1 MAYTTIDD
9 PEAYFQVKLW
19 TGNST
24 NDRVITFDNTDADL
38 NPDLIWI
45 KKRTDDAEDWAVHDT
60 VRGISSSAKLLNLN
74 GTGGEETHGNNGFVS
89 AVSADTFTLKTN
101 DASGSDGYQY
111 NNHNTDTY
119 AAWCWKAGGS
129 GSSNTDGSINTA
141 STSANTTSG
150 FSINTFTGTQNVG
163 TVGHGLGSA
172 PGVMIVKNTADSSD
186 AWYVYHQ
193 GLASDP
199 ETDYIILNTTAA
211 KVDYN
216 TPWNDTAPTSSVFT
230 VGADG
235 GNNESGSTMAAYCF
249 AEKQGFSKFGSYTG
263 NGSSSANSGPF
274 VYLGFKPSLVI
285 VKNTSG
291 TEGWQIWDNKRS
303 SFNGQGSNIS
313 PNSANAESTGVRV
326 HFFSNGFQLV
336 SSGADQ
342 NTDGNVFIYMAF
354 AEAPFV
360 NSNGVPCNAR

>member
-1 MAYTTIDD
+1 MAYTTIDN
-9 PEAYFQVKLW
+9 PELHFQAKTY
-19 TGNST
+19 TGNGTAIGSGGQA
-24 NDRVITFDNTDADL
+24 ITLDGDEDMQ
-38 NPDLIWI
+38 PDWVWI
-45 KKRTDDAEDWAVHDT
+45 KDRSDSDRPRMFDVIRGVTKELDT
-60 VRGISSSAKLLNLN
+60 SDT
-74 GTGGEETHGNNGFVS
+74 TGETTLTEGLT
-89 AVSADTFTLKTN
+89 TF
-101 DASGSDGYQY
+101 GSDGFTVG
-111 NNHNTDTY
+111 NHEGVNSNTDSFV
-119 AAWCWKAGGS
+119 AWCWKAGGS
-129 GSSNTDGSINTA
+129 GSSNTDGSINTIK
-141 STSANTTSG
+141 TSANTTSG
-150 FSINTFTGTQNVG
+150 FSINTFTGTQQVG

-313 PNSANAESTGVRV
+313 PNSSNAESTGVRV

>member
-1 MAYTTIDD
+1 MAYTTIDN
-9 PEAYFQVKLW
+9 PELHFQAKTY
-19 TGNST
+19 TGNGTAIGSGGQA
-24 NDRVITFDNTDADL
+24 ITLDGDEDMQ
-38 NPDLIWI
+38 PDWVWI
-45 KKRTDDAEDWAVHDT
+45 KDRSDSDRPRMFDVIRGVTKELDT
-60 VRGISSSAKLLNLN
+60 SDT
-74 GTGGEETHGNNGFVS
+74 TGETTLTEGLT
-89 AVSADTFTLKTN
+89 TF
-101 DASGSDGYQY
+101 GSDGFTVG
-111 NNHNTDTY
+111 NHEGVNSNTDSFV
-119 AAWCWKAGGS
+119 AWCWKAGGS
-129 GSSNTDGSINTA
+129 GSSNTDGSINTIK
-141 STSANTTSG
+141 TSANTTSG
-150 FSINTFTGTQNVG
+150 FSINTFTGTQQVG
-163 TVGHGLGSA
+163 TIGHGLGSA

>member
-1 MAYTTIDD
+1 MAYTTIDN
-9 PEAYFQVKLW
+9 PELHFQAKTY
-19 TGNST
+19 TGNGTAIGSGGQA
-24 NDRVITFDNTDADL
+24 ITLDGDEDMQ
-38 NPDLIWI
+38 PDWVWI
-45 KKRTDDAEDWAVHDT
+45 KDRSDSDRPRMFDVIRGVTKELDT
-60 VRGISSSAKLLNLN
+60 SDT
-74 GTGGEETHGNNGFVS
+74 TGETTLTEGLT
-89 AVSADTFTLKTN
+89 TF
-101 DASGSDGYQY
+101 GSDGFTVG
-111 NNHNTDTY
+111 NHEGVNSNTDSFV
-119 AAWCWKAGGS
+119 AWCWKAGGS
-129 GSSNTDGSINTA
+129 GSSNTDGSINTIK
-141 STSANTTSG
+141 TSANTTSG

-235 GNNESGSTMAAYCF
+235 GNNENTSTMLAFCF

-313 PNSANAESTGVRV
+313 PNSSNAESTGVRV

>member
-1 MAYTTIDD
+1 MAYTTIDN
-9 PEAYFQVKLW
+9 PELHFQAKTY
-19 TGNST
+19 TGNGTAIGSGGQA
-24 NDRVITFDNTDADL
+24 ITLDGDEDMQ
-38 NPDLIWI
+38 PDWVWI
-45 KKRTDDAEDWAVHDT
+45 KDRSDSDRPRMFDVIRGVTKELDT
-60 VRGISSSAKLLNLN
+60 SDT
-74 GTGGEETHGNNGFVS
+74 TGETTLTEGLT
-89 AVSADTFTLKTN
+89 TF
-101 DASGSDGYQY
+101 GSDGFTVG
-111 NNHNTDTY
+111 NHEGVNSNTDSFV
-119 AAWCWKAGGS
+119 AWCWKAGGS
-129 GSSNTDGSINTA
+129 GSSNTDGSINTIK
-141 STSANTTSG
+141 TSANTTSG
-150 FSINTFTGTQNVG
+150 FSINTFTGTQQVG

-235 GNNESGSTMAAYCF
+235 GNNENTSTMLAFCF

-313 PNSANAESTGVRV
+313 PNSSNAESTGVRV

>member
-1 MAYTTIDD
+1 MAAYTTIDN
-9 PEAYFQVKLW
+9 PELYFQTKLY
-19 TGNST
+19 TGNGTAIGSGGQA
-24 NDRVITFDNTDADL
+24 ITLDGEEDMQ
-38 NPDLIWI
+38 PDWVWI
-45 KKRTDDAEDWAVHDT
+45 KDRSDSDRPRLFDVIRGVTKELDT
-60 VRGISSSAKLLNLN
+60 SDT
-74 GTGGEETHGNNGFVS
+74 TGETTLTEGLT
-89 AVSADTFTLKTN
+89 TF
-101 DASGSDGYQY
+101 GSDGFTVG
-111 NNHNTDTY
+111 NHEGVNSNTDSFV
-119 AAWCWKAGGS
+119 AWCWKAGGS
-129 GSSNTDGSINTA
+129 GSSNTDGSINTIK
-141 STSANTTSG
+141 TSANTTSG
-150 FSINTFTGTQNVG
+150 FSINTFTGTQQVG

-235 GNNESGSTMAAYCF
+235 GNNENTSTMLAFCF

-313 PNSANAESTGVRV
+313 PNSSNAESTGVRV

>member
-1 MAYTTIDD
+1 MAYTTIDN
-9 PEAYFQVKLW
+9 PELHFQAKTY
-19 TGNST
+19 TGNGTAIGSGGQA
-24 NDRVITFDNTDADL
+24 ITLDGDEDMQ
-38 NPDLIWI
+38 PDWVWI
-45 KKRTDDAEDWAVHDT
+45 KDRSDSDRPRMFDVIRGVTKELDT
-60 VRGISSSAKLLNLN
+60 SDT
-74 GTGGEETHGNNGFVS
+74 TGETTLTEGLT
-89 AVSADTFTLKTN
+89 TF
-101 DASGSDGYQY
+101 GSDGFTVG
-111 NNHNTDTY
+111 NHEGVNSNTDSFV
-119 AAWCWKAGGS
+119 AWCWKAGGS
-129 GSSNTDGSINTA
+129 GSSNTDGSINTIK
-141 STSANTTSG
+141 TSANTTSG

-336 SSGADQ
+336 SSGADK

-360 NSNGVPCNAR
+360 NSKGVPCNAR

>member
-1 MAYTTIDD
+1 MAYTSIDN
-9 PEAYFQVKLW
+9 PELHFQAKTY
-19 TGNST
+19 TGNGTAIGSGGQA
-24 NDRVITFDNTDADL
+24 ITLDGDEDMQ
-38 NPDLIWI
+38 PDWVWI
-45 KKRTDDAEDWAVHDT
+45 KDRSDSDRPRMFDVIRGVTKELDT
-60 VRGISSSAKLLNLN
+60 SDT
-74 GTGGEETHGNNGFVS
+74 TGETTLTEGLT
-89 AVSADTFTLKTN
+89 TF
-101 DASGSDGYQY
+101 GSDGFTVG
-111 NNHNTDTY
+111 NHEGVNSNTDSFV
-119 AAWCWKAGGS
+119 AWCWKAGGS
-129 GSSNTDGSINTA
+129 GSSNTDGSINTIK
-141 STSANTTSG
+141 TSANTTSG

>member
-1 MAYTTIDD
+1 MAYTTIDN
-9 PEAYFQVKLW
+9 PELHFQAKTY
-19 TGNST
+19 TGNGTAIGSGGQA
-24 NDRVITFDNTDADL
+24 ITLDGDEDMQ
-38 NPDLIWI
+38 PDWVWI
-45 KKRTDDAEDWAVHDT
+45 KDRSDSDRPRMFDVIRGVTKELDT
-60 VRGISSSAKLLNLN
+60 SDT
-74 GTGGEETHGNNGFVS
+74 TGETTLTEGLT
-89 AVSADTFTLKTN
+89 TF
-101 DASGSDGYQY
+101 GSDGFTVG
-111 NNHNTDTY
+111 NHEGVNSNTDSFV
-119 AAWCWKAGGS
+119 AWCWKAGGS
-129 GSSNTDGSINTA
+129 GSSNTDGSINTIK
-141 STSANTTSG
+141 TSANTTSG

>member
-1 MAYTTIDD
+1 MAYTTIDN
-9 PEAYFQVKLW
+9 PELHFQAKTY
-19 TGNST
+19 TGNGTAIGSGGQA
-24 NDRVITFDNTDADL
+24 ITLDGDEDMQ
-38 NPDLIWI
+38 PDWVWI
-45 KKRTDDAEDWAVHDT
+45 KDRSDSDRPRMFDVIRGVTKELDT
-60 VRGISSSAKLLNLN
+60 SDT
-74 GTGGEETHGNNGFVS
+74 TGETTLTEGLT
-89 AVSADTFTLKTN
+89 TF
-101 DASGSDGYQY
+101 GSDGFTVG
-111 NNHNTDTY
+111 NHEGVNSNTDSFV
-119 AAWCWKAGGS
+119 AWCWKAGGS
-129 GSSNTDGSINTA
+129 GSSNTDGSINTIK
-141 STSANTTSG
+141 TSANTTSG

-172 PGVMIVKNTADSSD
+172 PGVMIVKNTAASSD

-235 GNNESGSTMAAYCF
+235 GNNENTSTMLAFCF

-313 PNSANAESTGVRV
+313 PNSSNAESTGVRV

>member
-1 MAYTTIDD
+1 MATYVAEALND
-9 PEAYFQVKLW
+9 PTLYFETLIW
-19 TGNST
+19 TG
-24 NDRVITFDNTDADL
+24 DGNTPRSL
-38 NPDLIWI
+38 SGLEFQPNMVWS
-45 KKRTDDAEDWAVHDT
+45 KRRDDAAGHNVLDS
-60 VRGISSSAKLLNLN
+60 VRGA
-74 GTGGEETHGNNGFVS
+74 GV
-89 AVSADTFTLKTN
+89 
-101 DASGSDGYQY
+101 DAELCPSSDGVEGS
-111 NNHNTDTY
+111 NNQNAYGYLSAFTSDGFTVTAGSSDNAYWNNNTATY
-119 AAWCWKAGGS
+119 VAWCWKAGGS
-129 GSSNTDGSINTA
+129 GSSNTDGSINTIK
-141 STSANTTSG
+141 TSANTTSG
-150 FSINTFTGTQNVG
+150 FSINTFTGTQQVG

-313 PNSANAESTGVRV
+313 PNSSNAESTGVRV

>member
-1 MAYTTIDD
+1 MAYTTIDN
-9 PEAYFQVKLW
+9 PELHFQAKTY
-19 TGNST
+19 TGNGTAIGSGGQA
-24 NDRVITFDNTDADL
+24 ITLDGDEDMQ
-38 NPDLIWI
+38 PDWVWI
-45 KKRTDDAEDWAVHDT
+45 KDRSDSDRPRMFDVIRGVTKELDT
-60 VRGISSSAKLLNLN
+60 SDT
-74 GTGGEETHGNNGFVS
+74 TGETTLTEGLT
-89 AVSADTFTLKTN
+89 TF
-101 DASGSDGYQY
+101 GSDGFTVG
-111 NNHNTDTY
+111 NHEGVNSNTDSFV
-119 AAWCWKAGGS
+119 AWCWKAGGS
-129 GSSNTDGSINTA
+129 GSSNTDGSINTIK
-141 STSANTTSG
+141 TSANTTSG

-313 PNSANAESTGVRV
+313 PNSSNAESTGVRV

>member
-1 MAYTTIDD
+1 MAYTTIDN
-9 PEAYFQVKLW
+9 PELHFQAKTY
-19 TGNST
+19 TGNGTAIGSGGQA
-24 NDRVITFDNTDADL
+24 ITLDGDEDMQ
-38 NPDLIWI
+38 PDWVWI
-45 KKRTDDAEDWAVHDT
+45 KDRSDSDRPRMFDVIRGVTKELDT
-60 VRGISSSAKLLNLN
+60 SDT
-74 GTGGEETHGNNGFVS
+74 TGETTLTEGLT
-89 AVSADTFTLKTN
+89 TF
-101 DASGSDGYQY
+101 GSDGFTVG
-111 NNHNTDTY
+111 NHEGVNSNTDSFV
-119 AAWCWKAGGS
+119 AWCWKAGGS
-129 GSSNTDGSINTA
+129 GSSNTDGSINTIK
-141 STSANTTSG
+141 TSANTTSG

-235 GNNESGSTMAAYCF
+235 GNNENTSTMAAYCF

-336 SSGADQ
+336 STGADQ

>member
-1 MAYTTIDD
+1 MAAYTTIDN
-9 PEAYFQVKLW
+9 PELYFQVKIY
-19 TGNST
+19 TGDG
-24 NDRVITFDNTDADL
+24 NDNRAITFDGEEDMQ
-38 NPDLIWI
+38 PDWLWFKNRGAAAWHNIY
-45 KKRTDDAEDWAVHDT
+45 DS
-60 VRGISSSAKLLNLN
+60 VRGANKALASNAQNA
-74 GTGGEETHGNNGFVS
+74 EESRSDTLDSFDTNGFTVGN
-89 AVSADTFTLKTN
+89 DTSQ
-101 DASGSDGYQY
+101 DPDGY
-111 NNHNTDTY
+111 NTNASSNTY
-119 AAWCWKAGGS
+119 VCWAWKGAGGS
-129 GSSNTDGSINTA
+129 GSADSNGTINTT
-141 STSANTTSG
+141 STSANTTSL
-150 FSINTFTGTQNVG
+150 FSVSTYTGNNSNTQTI
-163 TVGHGLGSA
+163 GHGLGTAPKVYIQKRRDNSSA
-172 PGVMIVKNTADSSD
+172 WGM
-186 AWYVYHQ
+186 YHGSLGANKYLQ
-193 GLASDP
+193 LESTNAVA
-199 ETDYIILNTTAA
+199 TDTGI
-211 KVDYN
+211 
-216 TPWNDTAPTSSVFT
+216 WNNTAPTST
-230 VGADG
+230 VVSL
-235 GNNESGSTMAAYCF
+235 GNAGYFNNASSATYVSYAFG
-249 AEKQGFSKFGSYTG
+249 EKQGFSKFGTYTG

>member
-1 MAYTTIDD
+1 MAYTTIDN
-9 PEAYFQVKLW
+9 PELHFQAKTY
-19 TGNST
+19 TGNGTAIGSGGQA
-24 NDRVITFDNTDADL
+24 ITLDGDEDMQ
-38 NPDLIWI
+38 PDWVWI
-45 KKRTDDAEDWAVHDT
+45 KDRSDSDRPRMFDVIRGVTKELDT
-60 VRGISSSAKLLNLN
+60 SDT
-74 GTGGEETHGNNGFVS
+74 TGETTLTEGLT
-89 AVSADTFTLKTN
+89 TF
-101 DASGSDGYQY
+101 GSDGFTVG
-111 NNHNTDTY
+111 NHEGVNSNTDSFV
-119 AAWCWKAGGS
+119 AWCWKAGGS
-129 GSSNTDGSINTA
+129 GSSNTDGSINTIK
-141 STSANTTSG
+141 TSANTTSG

-211 KVDYN
+211 KVDYH

-235 GNNESGSTMAAYCF
+235 GNNENTSTMLAFCF

>member
-1 MAYTTIDD
+1 MAYTTIDN
-9 PEAYFQVKLW
+9 PELHFQAKTY
-19 TGNST
+19 TGNGTAIGSGGQA
-24 NDRVITFDNTDADL
+24 ITLDGDEDMQ
-38 NPDLIWI
+38 PDWVWI
-45 KKRTDDAEDWAVHDT
+45 KDRSDSDRPRMFDVIRGVTKELDT
-60 VRGISSSAKLLNLN
+60 SDT
-74 GTGGEETHGNNGFVS
+74 TGETTLTEGLT
-89 AVSADTFTLKTN
+89 TF
-101 DASGSDGYQY
+101 GSDGFTVG
-111 NNHNTDTY
+111 NHEGVNSNTDSFV
-119 AAWCWKAGGS
+119 AWCWKAGGS
-129 GSSNTDGSINTA
+129 GSSNTDGSINTIK
-141 STSANTTSG
+141 TSANTTSG

-235 GNNESGSTMAAYCF
+235 GNNENTSTMLAFCF
-249 AEKQGFSKFGSYTG
+249 AEKQGFSKFGSYIG
-263 NGSSSANSGPF
+263 NGSSSANSGSF
-274 VYLGFKPSLVI
+274 VYTGFKPSLVI

-360 NSNGVPCNAR
+360 NSKGVPCNAR

>member
-1 MAYTTIDD
+1 MAYVDENLND
-9 PEAYFQVKLW
+9 PTLYFEPLIW
-19 TGNST
+19 TGNGST
-24 NDRVITFDNTDADL
+24 PRSLSGLDFQPHMV
-38 NPDLIWI
+38 WS
-45 KKRTDDAEDWAVHDT
+45 KRRDDAAGHNVLDS
-60 VRGISSSAKLLNLN
+60 VRGAGVDSEICPSSNGAEGSNNANTYGYLSA
-74 GTGGEETHGNNGFVS
+74 
-89 AVSADTFTLKTN
+89 FT
-101 DASGSDGYQY
+101 SDGFTVTEGSSDNAYW
-111 NNHNTDTY
+111 NNNTATY
-119 AAWCWKAGGS
+119 VAWCWKAGGS
-129 GSSNTDGSINTA
+129 GSSNTDGSINTIK
-141 STSANTTSG
+141 TSANTTSG